1 MATDYTMTSEQIDD
15 EIYHEHEAY
24 MTETRAKKQRQLRD
38 DILRL
43 LDELFETDRTT
54 PVYNELM
61 EELCDCYESRPT
73 SVLSLGISADS
84 LFKVIRKFN
93 EHFSCEVSL
102 AQRMKDPLYMR
113 VYDMNNDLVADYW
126 NF

>member
-1 MATDYTMTSEQIDD
+1 MATIDD

-24 MTETRAKKQRQLRD
+24 MTDMRAKQKVQLRD
-38 DILRL
+38 EILGL
-43 LDELFETDRTT
+43 LEELSETESNASTFK
-54 PVYNELM
+54 ELM
-61 EELCDCYESRPT
+61 AELCDCYERCSI

-93 EHFSCEVSL
+93 QTFSCEVPLSKHM
-102 AQRMKDPLYMR
+102 QDPLYMR

-126 NF
+126 DF

>member
-1 MATDYTMTSEQIDD
+1 METMDD
-15 EIYHEHEAY
+15 EIYREHEAY
-24 MTETRAKKQRQLRD
+24 MTDMRAKQKIQLRD
-38 DILRL
+38 DILGL
-43 LDELFETDRTT
+43 LEELCETESNAPT
-54 PVYNELM
+54 YKELM
-61 EELCDCYESRPT
+61 EELCDCYERCST

-93 EHFSCEVSL
+93 ETFSCEVSL
-102 AQRMKDPLYMR
+102 AQRMQDPLYMR